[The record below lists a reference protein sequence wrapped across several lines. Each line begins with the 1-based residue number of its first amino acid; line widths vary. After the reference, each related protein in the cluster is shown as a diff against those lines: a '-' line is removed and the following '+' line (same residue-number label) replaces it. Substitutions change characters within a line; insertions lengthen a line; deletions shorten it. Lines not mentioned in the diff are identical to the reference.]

1 VAPSSPAGEPP
12 RIKLYGLVR
21 VTRRAYLLQLAA
33 AAVLLTGLLALSLC
47 LPQSPP
53 PAAND
58 RPLATRVVVALLWN
72 LPWVVLALAALFALE
87 ATIVLSRFHRL
98 VTERRAGAPESH
110 PPT

>member
-1 VAPSSPAGEPP
+1 MAPSSPAGELP

-33 AAVLLTGLLALSLC
+33 AAMLLTGLLALSLC
-47 LPQSPP
+47 LPQIQLPP
-53 PAAND
+53 GRD
-58 RPLATRVVVALLWN
+58 QPLATRLVLALLQN
-72 LPWVVLALAALFALE
+72 LPWVVLALAGLVALE

-98 VTERRAGAPESH
+98 VTERRTGVPESH